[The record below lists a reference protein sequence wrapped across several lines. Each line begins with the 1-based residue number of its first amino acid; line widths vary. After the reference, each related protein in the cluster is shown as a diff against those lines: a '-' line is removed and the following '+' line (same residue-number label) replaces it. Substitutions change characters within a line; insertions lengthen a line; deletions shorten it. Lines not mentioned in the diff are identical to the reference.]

1 MKDKQVEKTLDQ
13 RFKTINEKIKTSFA
27 LIRKDV
33 DEIQIIVD
41 AMKRFIKKKDKEH
54 ERKSKEHIK
63 NQQKLQIQFDDF
75 SQNITQLKLG
85 LSQLNAIKSEIV
97 LRKDLAQIEDRI
109 KTSFKSEIEKYK
121 SKTKELKEII
131 KEQNKKITA
140 LEKGTVHQTKKK
152 WFSKN

>member
-1 MKDKQVEKTLDQ
+1 MKEIDKK
-13 RFKTINEKIKTSFA
+13 FKTINEKIKTSFA

-63 NQQKLQIQFDDF
+63 NQVKLQTQFDDF

-85 LSQLNAIKSEIV
+85 LSQLGAIKSEIV
-97 LRKDLAQIEDRI
+97 LMRDLAQIEDRI

-121 SKTKELKEII
+121 EQTKELKETI

-140 LEKGTVHQTKKK
+140 LEKGETYKAPKKK